1 MRSSQK
7 PSPSKAPRPID
18 RVVPGLGPP
27 HNPHGPP
34 QRGRSRRLGSPDHTG
49 GPRRAPGAAA
59 VTQERKVTP
68 HEFLAAGRSNKLL
81 ALRPQHLVRPLV
93 AQWLDTRDLRRSSR
107 IRYQQS
113 WNFMFDALPSDATL
127 EALTDAWWEDFAVE
141 REVGNATLNRD
152 RAALSAFRT
161 WATEVRGYTLPEFN
175 TERRIEE
182 PQQSEILTPEQI
194 DAVRRYCRPDRWPF
208 FWALFDTGARQGEAL
223 NLVPGDIHPYTCS
236 VRFPSRP
243 GSKNRGKHRDV
254 PVSLERWGA
263 CGRSRWSAG
272 VVPCSHMGAAQCS
285 SGGRKSVRR
294 RRSPG

>member
-18 RVVPGLGPP
+18 RVVPGLGRLTIRTARLSADARDDLDRLITRAVQGG
-27 HNPHGPP
+27 HLE
-34 QRGRSRRLGSPDHTG
+34 QLQLLRG
-49 GPRRAPGAAA
+49 
-59 VTQERKVTP
+59 KVTP